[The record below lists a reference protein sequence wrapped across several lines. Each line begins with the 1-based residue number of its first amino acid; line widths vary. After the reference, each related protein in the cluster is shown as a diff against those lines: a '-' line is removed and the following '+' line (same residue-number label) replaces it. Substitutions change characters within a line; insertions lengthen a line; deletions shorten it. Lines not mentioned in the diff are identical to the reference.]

1 MIRRFFVL
9 SSVLLATAC
18 GQKGPPLAPIVYLPR
33 PVSEVAVKRVENDVV
48 VQFTVP
54 TVNTDNSGPADL
66 RRIEVYAHTGPL
78 PAPADFVKY
87 GTLVASVDIK
97 QPPTAEELKEQ
108 EERAKSKER
117 AAAGAV
123 GAPGATGAVEAA
135 QEGAGATAPPVDA
148 QSAKPGM
155 IEQGWTTSV
164 RETLT
169 PKHMELGPMP
179 PTRPVPVT
187 DTEKPVVVERLETP
201 GTVNFD
207 AAPQRYYAIVGVS
220 ESRNRRGPFAGPIQ
234 VALIDPLSPPENVA
248 FSYTADA
255 ITLTWPSQPEDLV
268 TSAAG
273 AAGAKGAKSAAGAT
287 SATGAAGATGPT
299 GAASATTMAAATSAP
314 PAAPLPVVDRET
326 DGTVEFFADLETDG
340 TADVLVARVPDKTPT
355 GAKPKPRPAVAAAP
369 PAPRFGYNV
378 YEAGATGATGATQ
391 SAAPDAP
398 APGAPTAPI
407 APLNATLLTAPGFSD
422 PRVEFGTERCYI
434 VRRVEMAGTV
444 PIESAPSSPACVTPV
459 DTFPPAAPKSLAHIA
474 AGNGVSLIW
483 EANAETDLGGYLV
496 LRGEAPGDKLSPLTP
511 APITDTSFL
520 DTTVRRGRTYVY
532 EVVAVDRSTP
542 PNQSPP
548 SNRVEETIR

>member
-1 MIRRFFVL
+1 VIRRLFVL

-33 PVSEVAVKRVENDVV
+33 PVGEVAVKRVENDVV

-78 PAPADFVKY
+78 PAPADFIKY

-97 QPPTAEELKEQ
+97 QPPTPEELKE
-108 EERAKSKER
+108 EEQRAKSQEQSPD
-117 AAAGAV
+117 AG
-123 GAPGATGAVEAA
+123 GTP
-135 QEGAGATAPPVDA
+135 APPAEPATPRRTDV
-148 QSAKPGM
+148 KPGSPM

-164 RETLT
+164 REALT
-169 PKHMELGPMP
+169 PKHLEIGPMP

-207 AAPQRYYAIVGVS
+207 ATPQRYYTIVGVS

-234 VALIDPLSPPENVA
+234 VALIDPLSPPEKVEY
-248 FSYTADA
+248 SYTADA
-255 ITLTWPSQPEDLV
+255 ISLIWPSQPEDLI
-268 TSAAG
+268 
-273 AAGAKGAKSAAGAT
+273 KGVPG
-287 SATGAAGATGPT
+287 ATGAAGATGVT
-299 GAASATTMAAATSAP
+299 GAAGAVAMP
-314 PAAPLPVVDRET
+314 PLPVVDRET
-326 DGTVEFFADLETDG
+326 DGTVELYADLETDG
-340 TADVLVARVPDKTPT
+340 TADVLVSAVADKIPA
-355 GAKPKPRPAVAAAP
+355 GAKPKPRPVAAAAA

-378 YEAGATGATGATQ
+378 YESGATGATN
-391 SAAPDAP
+391 APTAP
-398 APGAPTAPI
+398 NAPAPIAPGAPVAPI
-407 APLNATLLTAPGFSD
+407 APLNTTLLTAPGFTD
-422 PRVEFGTERCYI
+422 PRVEIGTERCYI
-434 VRRVEMAGTV
+434 VRRVQMAGAI
-444 PIESAPSSPACVTPV
+444 PIESAPSRPACVTPV
-459 DTFPPAAPKSLAHIA
+459 DTFPPAPPKSLAHIA
-474 AGNGVSLIW
+474 AANGVSLIW

-542 PNQSPP
+542 PNQSAP

>member
-1 MIRRFFVL
+1 VIRRLFVL
-9 SSVLLATAC
+9 SSVLLAAAC

-54 TVNTDNSGPADL
+54 TVNTDNSSPADL

-97 QPPTAEELKEQ
+97 QPPTPEELKEQ
-108 EERAKSKER
+108 EERANSQEQGAKSQKQSPD
-117 AAAGAV
+117 AAGTPA
-123 GAPGATGAVEAA
+123 APSEPATPRRADV
-135 QEGAGATAPPVDA
+135 
-148 QSAKPGM
+148 KPGSPT

-169 PKHMELGPMP
+169 PKHLEIGPMP

-201 GTVNFD
+201 GTLNFD
-207 AAPQRYYAIVGVS
+207 ATPQRYYTIVGVS

-234 VALIDPLSPPENVA
+234 VTLIDPLSPPEKVDL
-248 FSYTADA
+248 SYTADT
-255 ITLTWPSQPEDLV
+255 ISLTWPSQAEDLV
-268 TSAAG
+268 KGVTG
-273 AAGAKGAKSAAGAT
+273 ATTGSTGAT
-287 SATGAAGATGPT
+287 SAAALT
-299 GAASATTMAAATSAP
+299 SAAAAP
-314 PAAPLPVVDRET
+314 PLPVVDQET
-326 DGTVEFFADLETDG
+326 DGTVELYADLETDG
-340 TADVLVARVPDKTPT
+340 TTDVLVAAVAAKIPT
-355 GAKPKPRPAVAAAP
+355 GAKPKPRPVVAAAP

-378 YEAGATGATGATQ
+378 YEAGATGAMGAMGAAGATN
-391 SAAPDAP
+391 APNAPPAPSAP
-398 APGAPTAPI
+398 APGAPVVPI
-407 APLNATLLTAPGFSD
+407 VPLNTTLLTAPGFTD
-422 PRVEFGTERCYI
+422 PRVEFGSERCYI
-434 VRRVEMAGTV
+434 VRRVQMAGAI

-459 DTFPPAAPKSLAHIA
+459 DTFPPAPPKSLAHIA
-474 AGNGVSLIW
+474 AANGVSLIW

-511 APITDTSFL
+511 AAITDTSFL

-542 PNQSPP
+542 PNRSAP